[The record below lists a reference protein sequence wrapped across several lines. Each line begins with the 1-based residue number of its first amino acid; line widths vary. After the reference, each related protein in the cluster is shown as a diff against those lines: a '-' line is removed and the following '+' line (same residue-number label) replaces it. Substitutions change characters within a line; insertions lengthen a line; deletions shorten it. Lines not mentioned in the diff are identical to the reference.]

1 MSPPV
6 RIHPDLESLSRAAA
20 EHFVALATEAVSKRG
35 RFAVALSGGSTPRET
50 YTLLASPAFAPLV
63 PWTQVHVFWGDER
76 CVPPDHPDS
85 NYRMAWETLLRHLPI
100 PRDHIH
106 RMVGEIDPPQA
117 AGEYEEQLRA
127 FFAHS
132 PEEPGLPRFDLVLL
146 GMGRD
151 GHTASLFP
159 KSEALREAQRWVVA
173 QEVEPQAAWR
183 LTLTPIAI
191 NATRQVIFLVAG
203 QEKAEALREVLEGS
217 PQPERLPAQAIR
229 PDSGHLLWL
238 VDAGAASLLSQDPGG
253 SNRRRDPDD
262 V

>member
-1 MSPPV
+1 MSPTV
-6 RIHPDLESLSRAAA
+6 KIHPDLESLSRAVA
-20 EHFVALATEAVSKRG
+20 EHLVALANEAIAERG
-35 RFAVALSGGSTPRET
+35 RFAVALSGGATPRET
-50 YTLLASPAFAPLV
+50 YALLASPAFASQV

-85 NYRMAWETLLRHLPI
+85 NYRMAWETLLQHVPI
-100 PRDHIH
+100 SRDHIH
-106 RMVGEIDPPQA
+106 RMAGEIDPPQA

-159 KSEALREAQRWVVA
+159 KSGALREAQRWVVA

-191 NATRQVIFLVAG
+191 NATRQVTFVVSGRDKSETL
-203 QEKAEALREVLEGS
+203 QRVLEG
-217 PQPERLPAQAIR
+217 PRRPEELPAQSIQPA
-229 PDSGHLLWL
+229 DGQLAWL
-238 VDAGAASLLSQDPGG
+238 VDRAAASALE
-253 SNRRRDPDD
+253 RA
-262 V
+262 